1 MTRIRNATNRPLVR
15 FKTGRVTGVRC
26 DAIDGKLVS
35 SFDPMGMDSC
45 TGGEMGTAH
54 GVLPQVYPE
63 DGLEVV
69 LVGQVPGTAMPLRPE
84 EIRRAFKVERQAN
97 HPWRV
102 WGILDEWD
110 TLYEIREKV

>member
-1 MTRIRNATNRPLVR
+1 MTRIRNATGRPLVR
-15 FKTGRVTGVRC
+15 FKTGRVTGIRC
-26 DAIDGKLVS
+26 DVIDGKIVS
-35 SFDPMGMDSC
+35 GFNPMGTDSS
-45 TGGEMGTAH
+45 TGGELGTVH

-69 LVGQVPGTAMPLRPE
+69 LVGPVPGTAMPLEPKE
-84 EIRRAFKVERQAN
+84 AERAFKVECPAN
-97 HPWRV
+97 PPWRA